1 MSPRRGLVILL
12 EAAAAAVA
20 AVRHGSGAARERR
33 VLGGILIGDAVVYDM
48 QSRFLL
54 GPFVGRVAAD
64 VTALAPNEARL
75 PEVGCLP
82 GHLSIRLARQQ
93 GLEVTGLDLTT
104 AMIERAPP
112 QRRASRGT
120 RQARH
125 PSFLVGDVASLH
137 TQPPIRSNTC
147 VVLHPSGG
155 QPDAMALALAVQTHP
170 QRIERWACTLSW
182 RI

>member
-104 AMIERAPP
+104 AMIERA
-112 QRRASRGT
+112 
-120 RQARH
+120 
-125 PSFLVGDVASLH
+125 SLH